1 MFAKVCTV
9 IVIIVRKQKQGMTNN
24 EGIAKLQPDTLQS
37 SKNDALE
44 DYLLTQD
51 MFLKMLSNEEQMNSA
66 SYKKAGDKAV
76 TYSVIPIIYVVV
88 VFKD

>member
-24 EGIAKLQPDTLQS
+24 EGIAKLHPGTLQS

-51 MFLKMLSNEEQMNSA
+51 MFLKMLGNEEQMNSA
-66 SYKKAGDKAV
+66 SHEKAGDTAV

-88 VFKD
+88 VF